1 MPFLLESSINNYSV
15 DTQTFGENKMASIS
29 RVNGTPA
36 ATGAF
41 YGLKPALVT
50 ITYANKFT
58 ADAQDGTT
66 YVITEGGH
74 SKAVKALEQV
84 ASIIWL
90 GNSYDDDYFSAIVDY
105 ATFNT
110 GAGGTTAGTYGAL
123 ADALTSAIGSGTAGT
138 YQSGVAVY
146 TTLKSDGTWAA

>member
-1 MPFLLESSINNYSV
+1 
-15 DTQTFGENKMASIS
+15 MASIS

-58 ADAQDGTT
+58 ADSVDG
-66 YVITEGGH
+66 YLAITEGGH

-84 ASIIWL
+84 ASIVWL

-110 GAGGTTAGTYGAL
+110 GAGGTTSGTYGAL
-123 ADALTSAIGSGTAGT
+123 ADALTSAIGSGTAST
-138 YQSGVAVY
+138 YQSGTAVY